1 MKPPRSGGPAATH
14 RLTILW
20 AMRTKSSNDRLV
32 AMNADTARHASEDV
46 VWIDT
51 THVGW
56 LSVAA
61 LEGE

>member
-1 MKPPRSGGPAATH
+1 MKPPRPGGPAATYC
-14 RLTILW
+14 LTILC

-32 AMNADTARHASEDV
+32 AMNADALHASEGA

-51 THVGW
+51 THVWW

-61 LEGE
+61 LEGV